1 MIDGE
6 AVAHCPEG
14 LPDFY
19 RALGSDG
26 QARACLF
33 AFDLLHVGRDD
44 LRGLELVERRALLQ
58 KYLAKAGPA
67 LRFSEHME
75 GPDGAAMFRHA
86 CAMGL
91 EGIVSKKLA
100 APYLSGRCRSWLKV
114 KNPTYRR
121 RGELSQ
127 AA

>member
-1 MIDGE
+1 MSRHGGAAGAGAE
-6 AVAHCPEG
+6 RVPAPSTARRAH
-14 LPDFY
+14 LPV
-19 RALGSDG
+19 LS
-26 QARACLF
+26 
-33 AFDLLHVGRDD
+33 
-44 LRGLELVERRALLQ
+44 GLERVERRALLQ

-67 LRFSEHME
+67 LHFSEHMD
-75 GPDGAAMFRHA
+75 GPDGEAMFRHA
-86 CAMGL
+86 CRLGL

-100 APYLSGRCRSWLKV
+100 APYLSGRCRSWRKV